1 MVNWKNIQSGPL
13 GTKGVDSCTCYN
25 LCGWFLGG
33 SHFWGGRRS
42 RRCRR
47 AQGWNRHRTYVGVE
61 DTNIDKHKL
70 KYRQRTYLDRCGKI
84 RVQIQNTD
92 TSTNTDIAP
101 CCWKCDYNYINIK
114 NKHTTSLLR
123 NCELYQLSVPV
134 EDDLQQL
141 RVCAKPFLVICDL
154 HLVRRGSVWPQPRKS
169 CHVESIDCK
178 SNLWSSN
185 QFWTKLEIMLW

>member
-1 MVNWKNIQSGPL
+1 MVNWKSILSGPL
-13 GTKGVDSCTCYN
+13 GTKRVGSCTCYN

-42 RRCRR
+42 RRCQR

-70 KYRQRTYLDRCGKI
+70 KYTHRTYLDRCGKI

-101 CCWKCDYNYINIK
+101 CCWKCDYDYIYYQRYTHHIFVEK
-114 NKHTTSLLR
+114 LWAVPAFCTCGRRPPTTPGLR
-123 NCELYQLSVPV
+123 QI
-134 EDDLQQL
+134 
-141 RVCAKPFLVICDL
+141 F
-154 HLVRRGSVWPQPRKS
+154 S
-169 CHVESIDCK
+169 C
-178 SNLWSSN
+178 NLWSSSCAPR
-185 QFWTKLEIMLW
+185 QCVTAA